1 MIAAGTKIAQLG
13 YSAEGSQAEDVVNLA
28 QAEVYEMSTGRVKQD
43 YEAIGPVVH
52 DALEQL
58 DKLQNGDLK
67 GRADGFPR
75 YRRRDPGPAARPR
88 WWSWQGAPPWASRR
102 WASISPVRPRCIT
115 I

>member
-1 MIAAGTKIAQLG
+1 M
-13 YSAEGSQAEDVVNLA
+13 NLA

-67 GRADGFPR
+67 TGV
-75 YRRRDPGPAARPR
+75 RRVSA
-88 WWSWQGAPPWASRR
+88 
-102 WASISPVRPRCIT
+102 IST
-115 I
+115 T